1 MRLESQ
7 RQRGRF
13 RFNAI
18 LSLPRSSVGTPGEPM
33 SDGHQIHFEVFA
45 RRNQNASLLLE
56 MATEDRARAMAYA
69 EELLEGGSVAV
80 RVSKEVLD
88 PETGEYSSVTIL
100 AKGLAAPK
108 KSKGTIEEVGPPC
121 VTPQDLYTV
130 HARQRITRLL
140 EGWLGRQ
147 KATPFELL
155 HRPDLAEKLE
165 ASGTDL
171 QHAVQKIAIPEAQD
185 KGLSVHEVIR
195 SFNGLVERA
204 LSRLIADGRQG
215 KLANFKN
222 EPFAVACARL
232 LEDPEA
238 SYKLG
243 GGVAAHLADAKT
255 WRDKIDRLLDL
266 ADGAPADPR
275 PRALAFEVIE
285 QPLGEILG
293 SRQGMAE
300 LLGPDLD
307 LGGSVAALTRL
318 AAGQIIDAIAT
329 VDPTVNTSMPPLDG
343 AAKRLSRWMEGSYFQ
358 SVRTSIGKRVISE
371 IKSARRLRP
380 TDTNAEIDLLR
391 ALAMA
396 LTASQGKMLSG
407 DDIREAF
414 IHRSSMLIG
423 AEFVTAVVA
432 DTKTA
437 EEEVRALIRLAE
449 NVTGATNKNQAAQWL
464 VGSVTA
470 LRFERE
476 LRAARDQAL
485 VKLVVLAE
493 LQKSINRV
501 DLADAE
507 KNLIN
512 RRLGDLGGL
521 VEADAQVTASLVRSV
536 LPAMQRL
543 NVLVRMAAGESAPQG
558 PAAQRA
564 REAALKLSKIPEVRA
579 DLAKNPEILA
589 KLRPLMTQAATSAA

>member
-1 MRLESQ
+1 
-7 RQRGRF
+7 
-13 RFNAI
+13 
-18 LSLPRSSVGTPGEPM
+18 M
-33 SDGHQIHFEVFA
+33 SDGQIHFEVFA
-45 RRNQNASLLLE
+45 RRNQNASLVLE

-69 EELLEGGSVAV
+69 EELLESGSVAV

-88 PETGEYSSVTIL
+88 PESGEYSSVTIL

-108 KSKGTIEEVGPPC
+108 KSKALVEDAGPPC
-121 VTPQDLYTV
+121 VTPQDLYSM
-130 HARQRITRLL
+130 HARQRIVRLL
-140 EGWLGRQ
+140 EGWLGRY

-185 KGLSVHEVIR
+185 KGVSVHEVIR
-195 SFNGLVERA
+195 NFNGLIERA
-204 LSRLIADGRQG
+204 IARLIADGRQG

-238 SYKLG
+238 NYKLG
-243 GGVAAHLADAKT
+243 GGVADYLADAKT

-266 ADGAPADPR
+266 ADAAPADPR

-307 LGGSVAALTRL
+307 LGGSLAALTRL
-318 AAGQIIDAIAT
+318 TAGPVVDAIST
-329 VDPTVNTSMPPLDG
+329 VDPSVNKSMPKLEG
-343 AAKRLSRWMEGSYFQ
+343 AAKRLSRWMEGAYFQ
-358 SVRTSIGKRVISE
+358 SVRMAIGKRVISE
-371 IKSARRLRP
+371 IKSSRRLRP

-407 DDIREAF
+407 DDIRDAF
-414 IHRSSMLIG
+414 IQRSSMLIG
-423 AEFVTAVVA
+423 AEFVTAVVTE
-432 DTKTA
+432 TKTA
-437 EEEVRALIRLAE
+437 EDEVRALIRLAE
-449 NVTGATNKNQAAQWL
+449 NVTGAANKNQAAQWL
-464 VGSVTA
+464 VGAVTA

-476 LRAARDQAL
+476 MRGARDQAL
-485 VKLVVLAE
+485 TKLQVMAE
-493 LQKSINRV
+493 LLKAIGRV
-501 DLADAE
+501 DLPESE
-507 KNLIN
+507 KNLLN

-521 VEADAQVTASLVRSV
+521 LEADAQVVASLMRSP
-536 LPAMQRL
+536 LPAVQRL
-543 NVLVRMAAGESAPQG
+543 NMLVRMAAGEIAPPG
-558 PAAQRA
+558 PAAARA
-564 REAALKLSKIPEVRA
+564 KEAALKLSKVPEVRA
-579 DLAKNPEILA
+579 DLAKNPETLQ
-589 KLRPLMTQAATSAA
+589 KLRPLLAQAS

>member
-1 MRLESQ
+1 
-7 RQRGRF
+7 
-13 RFNAI
+13 
-18 LSLPRSSVGTPGEPM
+18 M
-33 SDGHQIHFEVFA
+33 SGGQIHFEVFA
-45 RRNQNASLLLE
+45 RRNQNASLVLE

-69 EELLEGGSVAV
+69 EELLSSGSIAV

-100 AKGLAAPK
+100 TKGVAAPK
-108 KSKGTIEEVGPPC
+108 KSKALLEDAGPPC
-121 VTPQDLYTV
+121 VTPQDLYSL
-130 HARQRITRLL
+130 HARQRIVRLL
-140 EGWLGRQ
+140 EGWLGRH

-195 SFNGLVERA
+195 TFNGLIERA
-204 LSRLIADGRQG
+204 IARLIADGRQG
-215 KLANFKN
+215 KLANFKS

-238 SYKLG
+238 RYRLG

-266 ADGAPADPR
+266 ADAAPADPR
-275 PRALAFEVIE
+275 ARALAFEVIE

-307 LGGSVAALTRL
+307 LGGSLAALTRL
-318 AAGQIIDAIAT
+318 AAGQVVDAIAT
-329 VDPTVNTSMPPLDG
+329 VDPSVAKSMPPLDG
-343 AAKRLSRWMEGSYFQ
+343 APKRLSRWMEGAYFQ
-358 SVRTSIGKRVISE
+358 AVRVAIGKRVISE

-380 TDTNAEIDLLR
+380 SDTNAEIDLLR

-407 DDIREAF
+407 EDIRDAF
-414 IHRSSMLIG
+414 IQRSSMLIG
-423 AEFVTAVVA
+423 AEFVTAMVA
-432 DTKTA
+432 GASSA
-437 EEEVRALIRLAE
+437 EDEVRALVRLAE
-449 NVTGATNKNQAAQWL
+449 NVTGSANKNQAAQWL
-464 VGSVTA
+464 VGAVTA
-470 LRFERE
+470 LKLERE
-476 LRAARDQAL
+476 MRASRDQAL
-485 VKLVVLAE
+485 TKLAALAE
-493 LQKSINRV
+493 LHKAIARV
-501 DLADAE
+501 DLPESE
-507 KNLIN
+507 KAMLN

-521 VEADAQVTASLVRSV
+521 VEQDAQVTASLMRSP
-536 LPAMQRL
+536 LPPLQRL
-543 NVLVRMAAGESAPQG
+543 NLLARMAAGDSAPPG

-564 REAALKLSKIPEVRA
+564 REVALKLSKLPEVRA
-579 DLAKNPEILA
+579 DLARSPELIE
-589 KLRPLMTQAATSAA
+589 KLRPLMMAAPAA

>member
-1 MRLESQ
+1 
-7 RQRGRF
+7 
-13 RFNAI
+13 
-18 LSLPRSSVGTPGEPM
+18 M
-33 SDGHQIHFEVFA
+33 SGGQIHFEVFA
-45 RRNQNASLLLE
+45 RRNQNASLVLE

-69 EELLEGGSVAV
+69 EELLESGSVAV

-88 PETGEYSSVTIL
+88 EESGEYSSVTIL
-100 AKGLAAPK
+100 AKGIAAPK
-108 KSKGTIEEVGPPC
+108 KSKGFVEEAGPPC
-121 VTPQDLYTV
+121 VTPQDLYSM
-130 HARQRITRLL
+130 HARQRIVRLL
-140 EGWLGRQ
+140 ETWLGRQ

-185 KGLSVHEVIR
+185 KGISVHEVIR
-195 SFNGLVERA
+195 NFNSLIERA
-204 LSRLIADGRQG
+204 IGRLIADGRSG

-238 SYKLG
+238 GYKLG

-266 ADGAPADPR
+266 ADQAPADPR

-307 LGGSVAALTRL
+307 LGGSLAALTRL
-318 AAGQIIDAIAT
+318 AAGQIVDAIAT
-329 VDPTVNTSMPPLDG
+329 MDPTLNESMPPLEG
-343 AAKRLSRWMEGSYFQ
+343 AAKRLSRWMEGSYFLP
-358 SVRTSIGKRVISE
+358 VRMAIGKRVISE

-380 TDTNAEIDLLR
+380 SDTNAEIDLLR

-407 DDIREAF
+407 DDIRDAF
-414 IHRSSMLIG
+414 IQRSSMLIG
-423 AEFVTAVVA
+423 AEFVTAVVTE
-432 DTKTA
+432 TKTA

-464 VGSVTA
+464 VGAITA

-476 LRAARDQAL
+476 MRAAREQAIS
-485 VKLVVLAE
+485 KLQILAE
-493 LQKSINRV
+493 LQKAITRV
-501 DLADAE
+501 DLPE
-507 KNLIN
+507 SERNMLN
-512 RRLGDLGGL
+512 RRLGDVGGL
-521 VEADAQVTASLVRSV
+521 VEADAQLTATLLRST
-536 LPAMQRL
+536 LPSVQRL
-543 NVLVRMAAGESAPQG
+543 NLLLRMAMGETAPTG

-564 REAALKLSKIPEVRA
+564 KDAALKLSKAPEVRA
-579 DLAKNPEILA
+579 ELVKNPETLQR
-589 KLRPLMTQAATSAA
+589 LRPLMAAAG

>member
-1 MRLESQ
+1 
-7 RQRGRF
+7 
-13 RFNAI
+13 
-18 LSLPRSSVGTPGEPM
+18 M
-33 SDGHQIHFEVFA
+33 SDGQIHFEVFA
-45 RRNQNASLLLE
+45 RRNQNASLVLE

-69 EELLEGGSVAV
+69 EELLESGSVAV

-88 PETGEYSSVTIL
+88 PESGEYSSVTIL

-108 KSKGTIEEVGPPC
+108 KSKALVEDAGPPC
-121 VTPQDLYTV
+121 VTPQDLYSM
-130 HARQRITRLL
+130 HARQRIVRLL
-140 EGWLGRQ
+140 EGWLGRY

-185 KGLSVHEVIR
+185 KGVSVHEVIR
-195 SFNGLVERA
+195 NFNGLIERA
-204 LSRLIADGRQG
+204 IARLITDGRQG

-238 SYKLG
+238 NYKLG
-243 GGVAAHLADAKT
+243 GGVADYLADAKT

-266 ADGAPADPR
+266 ADAAPADPR

-307 LGGSVAALTRL
+307 LGGSLAALTRL
-318 AAGQIIDAIAT
+318 TAGPVVDAIST
-329 VDPTVNTSMPPLDG
+329 VDPSVNKSMPKLEG
-343 AAKRLSRWMEGSYFQ
+343 AAKRLSRWMEGAYFQ
-358 SVRTSIGKRVISE
+358 SVRMAIGKRVISE
-371 IKSARRLRP
+371 IKSSRRLRP

-407 DDIREAF
+407 DDIRDAF
-414 IHRSSMLIG
+414 IQRSSMLIG
-423 AEFVTAVVA
+423 AEFVTAVVTE
-432 DTKTA
+432 TKTA
-437 EEEVRALIRLAE
+437 EDEVRALIRLAE
-449 NVTGATNKNQAAQWL
+449 NVTGAANKNQAAQWL
-464 VGSVTA
+464 VGAVTA

-476 LRAARDQAL
+476 MRGARDQAL
-485 VKLVVLAE
+485 GKLQMMAE
-493 LQKSINRV
+493 LLKAIGRV
-501 DLADAE
+501 DLPESE
-507 KNLIN
+507 KNLLN

-521 VEADAQVTASLVRSV
+521 VEQDAQIVASLMRSP
-536 LPAMQRL
+536 LPAVQRL
-543 NVLVRMAAGESAPQG
+543 NMLVRMAAGEAAPPG
-558 PAAQRA
+558 PAAARA
-564 REAALKLSKIPEVRA
+564 KEAALKLSRVPEVRA
-579 DLAKNPEILA
+579 DLAKSPETLQ
-589 KLRPLMTQAATSAA
+589 KLRPLLAQAS